1 MLFFKLKSLDII
13 LIQMICVFSISIDV
27 GYTTNESA
35 HILLLI
41 LDHCD
46 GWSGDVVVYRES
58 VNAA

>member
-1 MLFFKLKSLDII
+1 
-13 LIQMICVFSISIDV
+13 MICVFSISIDV

-46 GWSGDVVVYRES
+46 GWSGDVIVYRES